1 MIPLVEFV
9 SELPALLKQL
19 EAAVGAA
26 KRVPSSDTQWFEW
39 RIRARLIEEKLQQT
53 AKPPN
58 EYSDIEP
65 LPSATILPFDEER
78 ASTARQAIGHAA
90 GLRVALQNRRI
101 EAALNAARQ
110 IDRLLSEPG
119 E

>member
-1 MIPLVEFV
+1 MIPLAEFV
-9 SELPALLKQL
+9 SELPALLQQL

-58 EYSDIEP
+58 ESSGIEP
-65 LPSATILPFDEER
+65 LPGSTILPFDEAR
-78 ASTARQAIGHAA
+78 ASMARQAIGHAA

-101 EAALNAARQ
+101 EAALDAARH
-110 IDRLLSEPG
+110 INRLLAEPG
-119 E
+119 D